1 MQKGWLNRSMK
12 TMEFIMAMLLAAM
25 AVIVFINVVMRY
37 AFHSGV
43 SGAEDIARL
52 LFVWLSFIGA
62 VTAMAS
68 HGHLGVDMLVQK
80 LPRSGRLAA
89 GVGSHVLMIIALIM
103 LTYGS
108 WEQMLLNNDT
118 MAMGAIAYPL
128 SWNYAAGV
136 FAGAGCLVFVVRGL
150 FRVLRGDLQDIDF
163 DPNAEIIH
171 EVQAALESEQGG
183 LAVHGH
189 GLQVREQRK

>member
-1 MQKGWLNRSMK
+1 MQKGWLNRGMK
-12 TMEFIMAMLLAAM
+12 TMEFVMAMLLAAM

-43 SGAEDIARL
+43 NGAEDIARL

-62 VTAMAS
+62 VTAMAT

-89 GVGSHVLMIIALIM
+89 GVASHVLMIIALLM
-103 LTYGS
+103 LTNGS
-108 WEQMLLNNDT
+108 WQQMLLNDDT

-136 FAGAGCLVFVVRGL
+136 FAGVGCLIFVLRGL
-150 FRVLRGDLQDIDF
+150 LRILRGDLQDIDF

-171 EVQAALESEQGG
+171 EVQAAFESEKEG
-183 LAVHGH
+183 LGAHSHSLRHG
-189 GLQVREQRK
+189 EQAK